1 MAKYVL
7 IVNFQPGVA
16 HTPMEEWKPEEIDA
30 HLDYYRALSQEL
42 VDSGELVQTEI
53 LAGPDLA
60 KIVTSDGTAT
70 VVTDGPFQE
79 FKEWVAGYQIVE
91 VDSEERALEIAARLS
106 AVPGPGGVPIQQP
119 IHVRQVMEDA
129 PSDAAE
135 MDGYLQTAGGER

>member
-53 LAGPDLA
+53 LAGPDVA

-106 AVPGPGGVPIQQP
+106 AVPGPDGVPIQQP
-119 IHVRQVMEDA
+119 IHVRQVMENA

>member
-16 HTPMEEWKPEEIDA
+16 DTPMEEWKPEEIDA

-53 LAGPDLA
+53 LAGPDVA

-106 AVPGPGGVPIQQP
+106 AVPGPDGVPIQQP
-119 IHVRQVMEDA
+119 IHVRQVMENA